1 MLYNLIICDKK
12 IRTNKTEIIF
22 FITYIITSLIK
33 NRTCV
38 AIMTFYIFSSS
49 NSSLMNELFSVIIF
63 YTI

>member
-1 MLYNLIICDKK
+1 MLFL
-12 IRTNKTEIIF
+12 
-22 FITYIITSLIK
+22 IITSLIENLIFRRNGPK
-33 NRTCV
+33 LEEFISTCV